1 MSPRADERDEQ
12 PHDGPTGASPG
23 ALLSGSIGFLLSK
36 LGFITSSGFAD
47 ALRPLGIDPGHFA
60 LLRIVDSV
68 GGPSQQWLCD
78 ELSIPPSRMVGLIDD
93 LEARGLVE
101 RRRGAV
107 DRRVNEL
114 FLTAAG
120 RGVLAQ
126 ARQTAEA
133 WEEHMCA
140 ALTAEE
146 RQVLGGLLVR
156 LATSHG
162 LPVGVHPGLQRS
174 ATT

>member
-1 MSPRADERDEQ
+1 MSPQVEQRDE
-12 PHDGPTGASPG
+12 PRHEAPTGASPG
-23 ALLSGSIGFLLSK
+23 ALLSGSIGFLRSK
-36 LGFITSSGFAD
+36 LGFITSSGFAE

-68 GGPSQQWLCD
+68 DGPSQQWLCD

-93 LEARGLVE
+93 LESRGLVE

-114 FLTAAG
+114 FLTVDG
-120 RGVLAQ
+120 RGVLAR
-126 ARQTAEA
+126 ARETAA
-133 WEEHMCA
+133 VWEEHMCA
-140 ALTAEE
+140 VLTSEE
-146 RQVLGGLLVR
+146 REHLGALLVR
-156 LATSHG
+156 LAASHG

-174 ATT
+174 TPA